1 MGLILHCGAKPV
13 EYEQLKDLPVTPKDY
28 TWTNVKT
35 GKEHSLKRSD
45 RWQGVQHY
53 DFASII
59 VASCEAFGLPVN
71 MDETQWGVSDE
82 GSDLFALIKFLQKFP
97 DGTQTIIGEHTRDNL
112 VPNMGVRHSNRGRM
126 SQQITVGA
134 DVTVCDNMVITG
146 TYMLRK
152 KHTTGNANH
161 LAALIQDGL
170 VEYIKSLPALHTTV
184 AKLKDTGMSD
194 TGAARFCQKLGRD
207 KLLPWSHIGHVDK
220 LWQHPTHSEF
230 RDQNQWRMYNAVNTV
245 VKRYNPNRQFE
256 VVGKLNEV
264 FDNFKYGTTLDIG
277 EESYV
282 SHN

>member
-13 EYEQLKDLPVTPKDY
+13 EYEQLKEFDITPRKH
-28 TWTNVKT
+28 TWVSNKT
-35 GKEHSLKRSD
+35 GNQHTLERSE
-45 RWQGVQHY
+45 RWQGLQHY
-53 DFASII
+53 DFASQII
-59 VASCEAFGLPVN
+59 ACCEALGMPVD
-71 MDETQWGVSDE
+71 MSESQWGVSDE

-170 VEYIKSLPALHTTV
+170 VE
-184 AKLKDTGMSD
+184 
-194 TGAARFCQKLGRD
+194 
-207 KLLPWSHIGHVDK
+207 
-220 LWQHPTHSEF
+220 
-230 RDQNQWRMYNAVNTV
+230 
-245 VKRYNPNRQFE
+245 
-256 VVGKLNEV
+256 
-264 FDNFKYGTTLDIG
+264 
-277 EESYV
+277 
-282 SHN
+282 

>member
-13 EYEQLKDLPVTPKDY
+13 EYEALKKFEVPPAVY
-28 TWTNVKT
+28 TWTNSRT

-45 RWQGVQHY
+45 RWQGIQHY
-53 DFASII
+53 DFASEII
-59 VASCEAFGLPVN
+59 RSCEAFGLPID
-71 MDETQWGVSDE
+71 MDATQWGVSDN
-82 GSDLFALIKFLQKFP
+82 GGDLFALVKFLQRFP
-97 DGTQTIIGEHTRDNL
+97 DGRETIIGRNTRDNL
-112 VPNMGVRHSNRGRM
+112 VPNMGVRHSNLGKV

-134 DVTVCDNMVITG
+134 DITVCDNMVITG

-161 LAALIQDGL
+161 LATLIQDGL
-170 VEYIKSLPALHTTV
+170 IQYIKSLPALHTTV

-194 TGAARFCQKLGRD
+194 TGAARFCQRLGRD